1 MPKTPTPQAVLQ
13 EVFGFATFLPG
24 QVEVIREVRRGRDC
38 IAVLPTGGG
47 KSLTYQLPARI
58 LEGTV
63 LVISP
68 LISLMK
74 AQVDA
79 LKELGFR
86 AAEIN
91 STLDLEERQRRLT
104 AFRLGEYELVYP
116 APEALDGRL
125 RDFSEGCPV
134 SLLVVDEAHCISQ
147 WGHDFRPSYRR
158 LQGLKEGIEVPVL
171 ALTATATRAVARDI
185 IGQPEEVPENSKHAM
200 PWRGEDSTIQ
210 PEHLVTIV
218 EDEGTRRARIIVQE
232 GQEMASVAVGDPPRC
247 FDLDGQEPVREFDH
261 EVHLGATCSSP
272 IQYIRSLG
280 LRPRPGE
287 EVGHHEVLEVR
298 PSWSGLP
305 AEVHGQACV
314 APVDLRRFDK
324 AARAIDRIAR
334 DSH

>member
-1 MPKTPTPQAVLQ
+1 MPETPTPQAVLQ

-47 KSLTYQLPARI
+47 KSRTYQLPARI

-68 LISLMK
+68 L
-74 AQVDA
+74 
-79 LKELGFR
+79 
-86 AAEIN
+86 
-91 STLDLEERQRRLT
+91 
-104 AFRLGEYELVYP
+104 
-116 APEALDGRL
+116 
-125 RDFSEGCPV
+125 
-134 SLLVVDEAHCISQ
+134 ISQ

-247 FDLDGQEPVREFDH
+247 LDLDGQEPVREFDH

-298 PSWSGLP
+298 SSW
-305 AEVHGQACV
+305 E
-314 APVDLRRFDK
+314 
-324 AARAIDRIAR
+324 RIPR
-334 DSH
+334 